1 MVLILLLVAFC
12 HASTV
17 SDVIAYPLSRN
28 RLSEIAGVSFT
39 DLHADSA
46 ALSIPRV
53 AGTSGAQQ
61 ARQYIL
67 SKLPSGIFN
76 VTLDSFTQN
85 TVVGSRDFVNIV
97 ATLTVPGTALRERRI
112 ILAAHYDSKLLDG
125 FVGSTDSAVPC
136 AMLLDLA
143 RLISVSDTSS
153 IAWGLQLVFFDGE
166 EAFQHWTATD
176 STYGSRHLASLW
188 DGEGPSS
195 RNALQKI
202 SLFVLFDLIGA
213 ANNKFYSFFK
223 ETSLQF
229 KVATKQ
235 SHILCLVFACLICIH
250 LSFVFCNCRKWRT
263 LPGH

>member
-1 MVLILLLVAFC
+1 MVLLLFIVSIC

-17 SDVIAYPLSRN
+17 SDVTAYPLSRS
-28 RLSEIAGVSFT
+28 RLMEIAALPFT
-39 DLHADSA
+39 DLHTDSS

-53 AGTSGAQQ
+53 AGTAGAQQ
-61 ARQYIL
+61 ARQYII
-67 SKLPSGIFN
+67 SKLPAGIFN

-85 TVVGSRDFVNIV
+85 TVVGSRDFANIV
-97 ATLTVPGTALRERRI
+97 ATLNVPAAAARERRVV
-112 ILAAHYDSKLLDG
+112 LAAHYDSKLLNG

-153 IAWGLQLVFFDGE
+153 ISWGLQLIFFDGE
-166 EAFQHWTATD
+166 EAFQSWTATD
-176 STYGSRHLASLW
+176 SIYGSRHLASLW

-202 SLFVLFDLIGA
+202 SLFVLFDLVGA
-213 ANNKFYSFFK
+213 SNNKFYSFFK

-229 KVATKQ
+229 KVQTKDMVYAA
-235 SHILCLVFACLICIH
+235 VFLTSVAC
-250 LSFVFCNCRKWRT
+250 R
-263 LPGH
+263 